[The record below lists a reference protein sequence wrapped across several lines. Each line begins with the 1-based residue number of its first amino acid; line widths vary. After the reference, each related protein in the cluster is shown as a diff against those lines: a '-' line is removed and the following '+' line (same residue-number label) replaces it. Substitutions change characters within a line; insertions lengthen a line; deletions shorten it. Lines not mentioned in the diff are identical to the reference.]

1 MIKLDKQVLDLIQLG
16 AIVYNEQ
23 RLSRDFQDQEVLKF
37 VEWLYKEWGYVYEQ
51 RTK

>member
-16 AIVYNEQ
+16 ALVYNEQ
-23 RLSRDFQDQEVLKF
+23 RLSRDQEVLKF